1 MKGVVFTEF
10 LDMVEEKFGDQM
22 VDDIIEASDLSTD
35 GAYTAIGTYPH
46 DEIITLVVNLGKYTK
61 IPVPDLVYVFGKH
74 LFGRFTVLY
83 SNLLEGYSDAFTF
96 LEGIENYIHV
106 EVKKLY
112 PDAQLPFFNCSRD
125 NDNLIMN
132 YKSERA
138 MADLAHGLMEGS
150 FEHFKEKISV
160 RREDTGG
167 GDGTSVRFYL
177 KKEKQDNLIDDS
189 K

>member
-10 LDMVEEKFGDQM
+10 LDMVEDKFGDEM
-22 VDDIIEASDLSTD
+22 VDDIINDSDLSTN

-46 DEIITLVVNLGKYTK
+46 NEIITLVVNLGKYTK

-74 LFGRFTVLY
+74 LFSRFTVLY
-83 SNLLEGYSDAFTF
+83 SSLLDGYSDAYTF
-96 LEGIENYIHV
+96 LEGIEKYIHV

-112 PDAQLPFFNCSRD
+112 PDAQLPFFDCYRENGQ
-125 NDNLIMN
+125 LVMN

-150 FEHFKEKISV
+150 FEYFKEKITV
-160 RREDTGG
+160 TREDMGN

-177 KKEKQDNLIDDS
+177 TKEVV
-189 K
+189 

>member
-1 MKGVVFTEF
+1 MKGFVFTEF
-10 LDMVEEKFGDQM
+10 LDMVDQKFGDKM
-22 VDDIIEASDLSTD
+22 VDDIINDSNLSTN

-46 DEIITLVVNLGKYTK
+46 DEIITLVVNLSKYSN

-74 LFGRFTVLY
+74 LFSRFIVLY
-83 SNLLEGYSDAFTF
+83 ANLLEGYADAFTF

-112 PDAQLPFFNCSRD
+112 PDAQLPFFDCSRNGD
-125 NDNLIMN
+125 QLIMN

-150 FEHFKEKISV
+150 FEHFNENITIK
-160 RREDTGG
+160 REDTGG

-177 KKEKQDNLIDDS
+177 S
-189 K
+189 KND